1 MFFRAV
7 CTVAAFHL
15 VCASALAAWRDVYEA
30 TVRVEVPGAAGSG
43 IVFWVD
49 DRFVWVLTNAHVVG
63 RSRTARVIPFQDGRQ
78 LRPASGTVTLR
89 RMDGYTDA
97 AVLRIPRQGWPGRLS
112 FVPLSLA
119 MPAQG
124 QQIVTVGCPA
134 ADWPS
139 LWHGTIK
146 RVYWPHFSFF
156 PGRAGARDMMS
167 GRSGSAICDVWGTKV
182 IGLLTWYDPSTRNGR
197 AQIIRFVIQRLWE
210 TRRDVP
216 ASSPRIPEH
225 YVPLHWEGTAGELEE
240 VDLPKTY
247 PGKGTPAQQCPD

>member
-1 MFFRAV
+1 MISRVIFLS
-7 CTVAAFHL
+7 L
-15 VCASALAAWRDVYEA
+15 VIATSQVFAAWRDVYEA

-63 RSRTARVIPFQDGRQ
+63 RSSSARVIPFQDGKQ
-78 LRPASGTVTLR
+78 LRPATGTVTLR

-97 AVLRIPRQGWPGRLS
+97 AVVRIPRQVWPGRLS

-119 MPAQG
+119 VPAQG

-139 LWHGTIK
+139 LWHGTV
-146 RVYWPHFSFF
+146 RQVRWPHFSFF
-156 PGRAGARDMMS
+156 PGRAGSRDMMS

-182 IGLLTWYDPSTRNGR
+182 IGLLTWYDPSTRNGK
-197 AQIIRFVIQRLWE
+197 AQILRFVIQRLWE
-210 TRRDVP
+210 SRMEVP
-216 ASSPRIPEH
+216 SSAPRIPKH
-225 YVPLHWEGTAGELEE
+225 YEPLHWQEKAG
-240 VDLPKTY
+240 DLAPVSLPSTQ
-247 PGKGTPAQQCPD
+247 PGDSVQAQECPD